1 MAFLAS
7 SEDGA
12 TELEVYLDARPLLA
26 QRQEPLS
33 ALMAAAARVAPGGL
47 LVVDAPFDP
56 VPLKRLLGGKGF
68 SHETEQPAADHFR
81 IRFRRAAAAAPS
93 PASPTVA
100 TDSVGAKLWREA
112 DGAHIDVRGLTP
124 PNPMVAILRL
134 LEQPTCGDVVIV
146 HHEREPVFLFP
157 ELAQRGWSHQPI
169 PAELPELRYRLRR
182 GAR

>member
-1 MAFLAS
+1 MAIPAAPDDKAS
-7 SEDGA
+7 ESE
-12 TELEVYLDARPLLA
+12 VHVDARPLLA
-26 QRQEPLS
+26 QGREPFS
-33 ALMAAAARVAPGGL
+33 VLMAAAARVAPGGL

-56 VPLKRLLGGKGF
+56 LPLKRLLGAKGF
-68 SHETEQPAADHFR
+68 SHETEEVAPDHFC
-81 IRFRRAAAAAPS
+81 IRFSRAAAALAP
-93 PASPTVA
+93 VA

-112 DGAHIDVRGLTP
+112 DGAHIDVRGLSP

-157 ELAQRGWSHQPI
+157 ELAQRGWSHRPI
-169 PAELPELRYRLRR
+169 PAEPPELRYRLTR